1 MYWELAKHFF
11 MPIDLEEECHSLK
24 QLANVMELYRRPPES
39 IRTSLFLATQ
49 LVNHGYAE
57 AATVIDRLARTH
69 RIEAVRFYL
78 GRLLM
83 RHRVIR
89 GLPGLRAVFSDP
101 VAMQQLYA
109 TEGHLFRRG
118 RERADT
124 AVVIFTTM
132 YNNFNFSN
140 AVLDAALSGLG
151 VSRLFLK
158 DTSPYLYLRGV
169 KGLASDLRDLPESIT
184 GLLRRHGVQRYVITG
199 HSSGGYAALYVAQ
212 RTNPIGYVGY
222 GMFTDIADGSP
233 VRRPEI
239 YEKIRHEMPDEL
251 YMNLP
256 AFWDGPTGAFPGY
269 AFYGEPVLLD
279 REHAELLRGRGSIE
293 VTPLRDSLHNV
304 TSYLL
309 EEGEFLKP
317 FQTLI
322 GA

>member
-1 MYWELAKHFF
+1 VA
-11 MPIDLEEECHSLK
+11 IDLEEHKHSLE
-24 QLANVMELYRRPPES
+24 QLATVMDMYRKPPES
-39 IRTSLFLATQ
+39 LRTSLFLATQ

-57 AATVIDRLARTH
+57 AAGLIGNMAREH
-69 RIEAVRFYL
+69 RIEAVRYYL

-83 RHRVIR
+83 RHKAIR
-89 GLPGLRAVFSDP
+89 ALPGLHAVFSDP

-169 KGLASDLRDLPESIT
+169 KGVASDLRELPESIT
-184 GLLRRHGVQRYVITG
+184 ALLQRHGVKRYIITG

-212 RTNPIGYVGY
+212 RTQPVGFVGY
-222 GMFTDIADGSP
+222 GMFTDIADGSS
-233 VRRPEI
+233 VTRPAI
-239 YEKIRHEMPDEL
+239 YEKIRHEMPGEL
-251 YMNLP
+251 YMNLA
-256 AFWDGPTGAFPGY
+256 AFWDGPTGSFPGY
-269 AFYGEPVLLD
+269 AFYGEPVMLD
-279 REHAELLRGRGSIE
+279 REHAELLRGRGGIT

-309 EEGEFLKP
+309 EEGQFLKP
-317 FQTLI
+317 FETLL
-322 GA
+322 GD

>member
-1 MYWELAKHFF
+1 MAIE
-11 MPIDLEEECHSLK
+11 LEEEKHSLE
-24 QLANVMELYRRPPES
+24 QLAAIMELYRKPSDS
-39 IRTSLFLATQ
+39 IRTSLFLANQ

-57 AATVIDRLARTH
+57 AEALIDKLAHEH
-69 RIEAVRFYL
+69 RVEAVRYYL
-78 GRLLM
+78 GRLLK
-83 RHRVIR
+83 RHRAIR
-89 GLPGLRAVFSDP
+89 GLPGLKAVFSDP
-101 VAMQQLYA
+101 AAMQQLYA
-109 TEGHLFRRG
+109 TEGYLFRRG

-132 YNNFNFSN
+132 YNNFHFSN

-158 DTSPYLYLRGV
+158 DTSPYVYLRGV
-169 KGLASDLRDLPESIT
+169 KGLASDLRELPGSIT
-184 GLLRRHGVQRYVITG
+184 ALLARHGVKRYVITG

-222 GMFTDIADGSP
+222 GTFTDISDGSAVP
-233 VRRPEI
+233 RPEI
-239 YEKIRHEMPDEL
+239 YQKIRHEMPGEL

-256 AFWDGPTGAFPGY
+256 AFWDGPSGAFPGY
-269 AFYGEPVLLD
+269 AFYGEPILLD
-279 REHAELLRGRGSIE
+279 RQHAELLRGRGSIE
-293 VTPLRDSLHNV
+293 VTPLPDSMHNA

-309 EEGEFLKP
+309 EEGQFLEP